1 MITNSKDSKDDE
13 CHGGDVDDCLIVA
26 FLRQKC
32 ADLRLPPACMF
43 IKG

>member
-1 MITNSKDSKDDE
+1 MITISEELKDDE
-13 CHGGDVDDCLIVA
+13 CHGGDVDDCLMLA
-26 FLRQKC
+26 FLRQKF